1 MGGQRHRLDVDHSEH
16 QAPLLDAVR
25 RGGAFDVQMVRLR
38 TGDYLIDDE
47 VLIERKTVADFATS
61 LVDGRLFP
69 QAARLA
75 HSPHRSIL
83 LIEGPTPP
91 SVPAIHPHA
100 LEGALVSL
108 AAMWRLPVLHS
119 IDPDHSARILQL
131 LANQAS
137 KPHQHPLRRF
147 DRKPKRLASRRL
159 FVLQGLPGVGPALA
173 HRLLAQ
179 LGSVEG
185 VVMAGAAALTQV
197 RGLGLKKAARIRQLV
212 GGSPEQTGFHGDS
225 SAAFREDAGGS

>member
-1 MGGQRHRLDVDHSEH
+1 MAGQLHRLDVDHSEH
-16 QAPLLDAVR
+16 DAALLDVVR
-25 RGGAFDVQMVRLR
+25 RGGCFDVQLVRLR

-47 VLIERKTVADFATS
+47 VVIERKTIADFATS

-83 LIEGPTPP
+83 LIEGPTPAAL
-91 SVPAIHPHA
+91 PAIHPHA

-119 IDPDHSARILQL
+119 IDPEHSARILQL

-137 KPHQHPLRRF
+137 KPRQHTLRRF

-159 FVLQGLPGVGPALA
+159 FVLQSLPGVGPALA

-185 VVMAGAAALTQV
+185 VITAGAAALTQV
-197 RGLGLKKAARIRQLV
+197 RGLGPKKAARIRQLV
-212 GGSPEQTGFHGDS
+212 GWYDQQHHDCPHDRGRTR
-225 SAAFREDAGGS
+225 A

>member
-1 MGGQRHRLDVDHSEH
+1 MGGQLHRLDVDHSEH
-16 QAPLLDAVR
+16 QAALLDAVR
-25 RGGAFDVQMVRLR
+25 RGGAFDVQMVRLQ

-47 VLIERKTVADFATS
+47 VLIERKTIADFATS
-61 LVDGRLFP
+61 LADGRLFP
-69 QAARLA
+69 QASRLA

-83 LIEGPTPP
+83 LIEGPTPA

-100 LEGALVSL
+100 IEGALVSL

-131 LANQAS
+131 LAKQAS
-137 KPHQHPLRRF
+137 KPRQQTLRRF

-173 HRLLAQ
+173 HRLLAR

-185 VVMAGAAALTQV
+185 VITAGAGALTQV
-197 RGLGLKKAARIRQLV
+197 RGLGPKKAARIRQLV
-212 GGSPEQTGFHGDS
+212 GGSP
-225 SAAFREDAGGS
+225 

>member
-1 MGGQRHRLDVDHSEH
+1 MAGQLHRLDVDHSEH
-16 QAPLLDAVR
+16 QATLLDVVR
-25 RGGAFDVQMVRLR
+25 RGGAFDVRMVRLP

-47 VLIERKTVADFATS
+47 VLIERKTIADFATS
-61 LVDGRLFP
+61 LADGRLFP

-75 HSPHRSIL
+75 HSPHRLIL
-83 LIEGPTPP
+83 LIEGPAPA

-108 AAMWRLPVLHS
+108 AARWRLPVLHS
-119 IDPDHSARILQL
+119 IDPKHSARILQL

-137 KPHQHPLRRF
+137 KPRQHTLRRF
-147 DRKPKRLASRRL
+147 DRKPKPLASRRL
-159 FVLQGLPGVGPALA
+159 FVLQCLPGVGPALA

-185 VVMAGAAALTQV
+185 VITAEAAALTQV
-197 RGLGLKKAARIRQLV
+197 HGLGPKKAARIRQLV
-212 GGSPEQTGFHGDS
+212 G
-225 SAAFREDAGGS
+225 